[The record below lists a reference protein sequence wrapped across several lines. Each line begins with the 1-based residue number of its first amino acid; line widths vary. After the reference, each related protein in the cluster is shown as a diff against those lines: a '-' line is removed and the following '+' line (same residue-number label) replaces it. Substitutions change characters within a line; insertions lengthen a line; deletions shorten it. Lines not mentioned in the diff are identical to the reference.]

1 MAFDIEK
8 LRQIAKPLPKERK
21 EEMENR
27 IRNNGWLKKSAHIAL
42 AVKRELR
49 HLGMTQQELATKMG
63 LSPQYVGR
71 ILKGKE
77 NLTLETISKME
88 EALNRPLMRIL
99 MEVTD
104 SPDFVIPMKTEERIT
119 KFNSTYSWK
128 RIGQSTLA

>member
-49 HLGMTQQELATKMG
+49 HLGMTQQEQHEANETF
-63 LSPQYVGR
+63 
-71 ILKGKE
+71 E
-77 NLTLETISKME
+77 NTIN
-88 EALNRPLMRIL
+88 ALLN
-99 MEVTD
+99 D
-104 SPDFVIPMKTEERIT
+104 
-119 KFNSTYSWK
+119 
-128 RIGQSTLA
+128 